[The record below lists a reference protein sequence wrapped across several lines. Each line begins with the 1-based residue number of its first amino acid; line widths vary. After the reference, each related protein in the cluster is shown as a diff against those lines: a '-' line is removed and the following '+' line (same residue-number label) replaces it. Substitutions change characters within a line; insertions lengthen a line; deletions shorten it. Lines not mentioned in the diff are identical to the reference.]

1 MITSGFEL
9 DPKLAADCIVMGDLG
24 LSRLLLMN
32 NALLPWFIL
41 VPRVTVK
48 EIYQLQPQQQQQL
61 LQEINTLSSFAHIN
75 FNADKLNIAAI
86 GNIVSQL
93 HIHVVA
99 RKKTDC
105 CWPGV
110 VWGGEQR
117 EEYSA
122 LALEAVRGQVQL
134 HFGDLT
140 LETS

>member
-1 MITSGFEL
+1 MMTFTFEL
-9 DPKLAADCIVMGDLG
+9 DPKLAADCFCMGDMK

-48 EIYQLQPQQQQQL
+48 EIYQLQPEQQQQL
-61 LQEINTLSSFAHIN
+61 LQEINTLSAFAHIN
-75 FNADKLNIAAI
+75 FNADKLNVAAI

-99 RKKTDC
+99 RKTNDC

-110 VWGGEQR
+110 VWGTDQR
-117 EEYSA
+117 QEYSEPA
-122 LALEAVRGQVQL
+122 LDAVRSQVQL
-134 HFGDLT
+134 HFGDLIT
-140 LETS
+140 A